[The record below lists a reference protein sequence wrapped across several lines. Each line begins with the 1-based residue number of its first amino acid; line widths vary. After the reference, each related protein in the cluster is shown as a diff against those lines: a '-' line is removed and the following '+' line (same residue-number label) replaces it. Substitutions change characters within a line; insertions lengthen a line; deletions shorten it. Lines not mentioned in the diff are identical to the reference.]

1 MSTPY
6 RFACFGLATVFL
18 STTAAAV
25 RAADAT
31 PAALP
36 PLPKAVASF
45 GAVAC
50 DGYLYVYGG
59 HAGRT
64 HHYDTQSD
72 LGTFQRLKLED
83 GKAWEELPSGP
94 PARAEPRRAQR
105 EGVPCR
111 RDAAQEQAG
120 RAGRQLFS
128 RRLHCFDPKLGKW
141 TDLPA
146 LPAGRSSHDV
156 VIVGNK
162 LVVVGGWQMKG
173 KYEKPVWHDTVE
185 ILDLAAKHLKWESAP
200 QPFRRRALTATVV
213 GSKVYVL
220 GGLGAESKPTEVFD
234 VATKKW
240 STAPCCPKRGGG
252 RWRSRRRP
260 RPLAGAWS
268 STPPLGQSIVSTKRA
283 MDGKRSARPRRRASS
298 PE

>member
-1 MSTPY
+1 MTTPY

-18 STTAAAV
+18 STSGAV

-31 PAALP
+31 PAPLP

-59 HAGRT
+59 HAGKT
-64 HHYDTQSD
+64 HRYDTQSD
-72 LGTFQRLKLED
+72 LGTFQRLKLEG

-94 PARAEPRRAQR
+94 PAQGLNLVAHNGKVYRVGGMQPRNKPGEPADNYSLAD
-105 EGVPCR
+105 C
-111 RDAAQEQAG
+111 A
-120 RAGRQLFS
+120 
-128 RRLHCFDPKLGKW
+128 CFDPKLGKW

-156 VIVGNK
+156 VMVGNK

-173 KYEKPVWHDTVE
+173 KNEKPVWHDTVE
-185 ILDLAAKHLKWESAP
+185 ILDLAAKQPKWESAP
-200 QPFRRRALTATVV
+200 QPFRRRAFTATAV

-220 GGLGAESKPTEVFD
+220 GGLGAEGKPTEVFD
-234 VATKKW
+234 VATKTW
-240 STAPCCPKRGGG
+240 STAPSLPEEGKQAMAFSPAAATVG
-252 RWRSRRRP
+252 
-260 RPLAGAWS
+260 GAWS
-268 STPPLGQSIVSTKRA
+268 STPPLVQSIVSTKRA
-283 MDGKRSARPRRRASS
+283 TDGKRSARLRRRASS
-298 PE
+298 RE